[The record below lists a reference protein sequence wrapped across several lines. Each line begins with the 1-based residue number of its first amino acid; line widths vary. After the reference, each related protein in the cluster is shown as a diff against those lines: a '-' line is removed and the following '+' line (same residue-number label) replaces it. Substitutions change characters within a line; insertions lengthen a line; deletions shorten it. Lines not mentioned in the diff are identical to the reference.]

1 MISLLFLHVLLLPE
15 LLTRVPFCLGELAP
29 WGKVGIH
36 GEGLPQWMPMKTL
49 FSLFGGAGSQHW
61 GWGLPFTLPGLER
74 KCLQIAGAWTAPLT
88 PVRAHHCQPR
98 PC

>member
-1 MISLLFLHVLLLPE
+1 MISLLFSTSSCCQNCSPGYPSAL
-15 LLTRVPFCLGELAP
+15 ELAP
-29 WGKVGIH
+29 WGKVGIL